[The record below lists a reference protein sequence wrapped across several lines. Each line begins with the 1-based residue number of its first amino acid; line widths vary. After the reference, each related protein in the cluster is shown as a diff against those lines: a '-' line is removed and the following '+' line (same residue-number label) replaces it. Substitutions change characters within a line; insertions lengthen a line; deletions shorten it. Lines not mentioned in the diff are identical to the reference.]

1 MKPCVSTCARSAGVI
16 AIALVCAVAHAQQL
30 FVADKLVL
38 NVYAEP
44 DQGSDKIATL
54 ETGDSVEALE
64 RAESFMRVRLQD
76 GREGWVG
83 ANYLTGEAPA
93 LVRLKELQREQKS
106 AAQTQ
111 SAGEIARLQ
120 KQNATLQS
128 EIDQLKRKAA
138 VVAPAAAAEEVSR
151 ESAPEPDNA
160 QGQTVSLDNTAYEA
174 GTAWIWAAFALVM
187 GVAGYTLGYQTL
199 ARHVRKK
206 FGGVKIY

>member
-1 MKPCVSTCARSAGVI
+1 
-16 AIALVCAVAHAQQL
+16 
-30 FVADKLVL
+30 
-38 NVYAEP
+38 
-44 DQGSDKIATL
+44 
-54 ETGDSVEALE
+54 
-64 RAESFMRVRLQD
+64 MRVRLQD